1 MPDAKDGSS
10 APTDR
15 QIVEVH
21 RASGGWTLSNVLLG
35 DALTLLSRRKAED
48 HAKALPGR
56 LTRLGFDS
64 RVDLHDQHVVPVGSI
79 WWGDSKPSRG
89 PQGRRCVGRDRPVA

>member
-1 MPDAKDGSS
+1 MPDARGGST

-21 RASGGWTLSNVLLG
+21 RVSGGWTVSNTLLE
-35 DALTLLSRRKAED
+35 DTLTFLSRRKAED
-48 HAKALPGR
+48 HAKALAGR

-64 RVDLHDQHVVPVGSI
+64 RVDLHDQHDVPIGSI
-79 WWGDSKPSRG
+79 WFWGDSDSNSPK
-89 PQGRRCVGRDRPVA
+89 RPEGVIVE

>member
-21 RASGGWTLSNVLLG
+21 RVSGGWTVSNALLG
-35 DALTLLSRRKAED
+35 DALTFLSRRKAED
-48 HAKALPGR
+48 HAKALAGR

-64 RVDLHDQHVVPVGSI
+64 RVDLHDQHDVPVGSI
-79 WWGDSKPSRG
+79 WFWGEFEAEPRTAG
-89 PQGRRCVGRDRPVA
+89 AGGA